1 MISADEMIKI
11 TNKNKGGSHIIDPEM
26 SILQAALNGNNS
38 IEWIELSQGDKMEL
52 ARFGYKLE
60 DFVTK
65 GKMIT
70 KITWESKYN

>member
-11 TNKNKGGSHIIDPEM
+11 TNKNMLGSHIIDPEM
-26 SILQAALNGNNS
+26 ALLQAALNGNNS

-65 GKMIT
+65 GKMVT
-70 KITWESKYN
+70 KITWESKYI

>member
-1 MISADEMIKI
+1 MISANEMIRI
-11 TNKNKGGSHIIDPEM
+11 TDKNKGGSHVIDPEM
-26 SILQAALNGNNS
+26 AIIQAAQRGENS
-38 IEWIELSQGDKMEL
+38 IEWSELDQGSKLEL